1 MKPQTD
7 LIPGIYNYC
16 DTWCE
21 RCLFTGRCRS
31 FQLQTDAGL
40 AKTMSADTDLVQQL
54 TDALNLTKQYIDK
67 LSRAKDLSGANAP
80 AEAQVQALEEQALAV
95 PTIDFRR
102 HQAVQLANEYLKQT
116 ALWIRD
122 EKKLLE
128 QVGYQ
133 QLQEVEL
140 GLRTQEEA
148 MPMLNALKDAWEMIG
163 WYRTLIPVKT
173 QSALR
178 ALAEPTSDSH
188 LNDYHLGKA
197 KLVLVSI
204 DRSLL
209 AWQTL
214 MQHFPEKTDDML
226 DLLALLARLR
236 REMETLFPEARA
248 FQRPGID

>member
-1 MKPQTD
+1 MNTQTN

-21 RCLFTGRCRS
+21 RCLFTSRCRS
-31 FQLQTDAGL
+31 FQLQAEAGL
-40 AKTMSADTDLVQQL
+40 AKPMPVGPDLVQQL

-67 LSRAKDLSGANAP
+67 LNRENSLSGTRVP
-80 AEAQVQALEEQALAV
+80 TQQQAQLLEEQAVA
-95 PTIDFRR
+95 PAIDYRR
-102 HQAVQLANEYLKQT
+102 HPAIQLANDYLRRTGTWFK
-116 ALWIRD
+116 D

-128 QVGYQ
+128 QVGHQ

-148 MPMLNALKDAWEMIG
+148 MPMLNALKDAWEMIS

-178 ALAEPTSDSH
+178 ALVEPINDAH
-188 LNDYHLGKA
+188 LNNYHLGKA

-209 AWQTL
+209 GWQTL
-214 MQHFPEKTDDML
+214 IQHFPEKTDDVL
-226 DLLALLARLR
+226 DLLSLLSRLR
-236 REMETLFPEARA
+236 REMEALFPEARA
-248 FQRPGID
+248 FQRPGLD